1 MGCRRGELPVLG
13 AVLALALLVGP
24 RVLAQRADIEL
35 VPALSGGDGPGPVTY
50 SGYQVLRVQ
59 VTGTDT
65 AELLRSYE
73 NNPGAHFWSESAVQ
87 EGPVDVMVSPDVG
100 RRLKEELT
108 RSGASYTVN
117 IEDVQEAIK
126 RENPSDLLQPR
137 LQVRQSLQQGH
148 PLTWRKYHRLADHHQ
163 YLDFVALRYGDLCE
177 TFSIGTSTEGRDIR
191 GVKCGRGKREIW
203 IDGGIHAREW
213 ISPAVVSYLIRE
225 FSERSTTSNDILSN
239 FTLYIIPVLNPD
251 GYEYSHTH
259 DRMWRKTRS
268 KNADSTCIGVDAN
281 RNFDISWGKSGTSQ
295 EPCAVTYGG
304 PHPFSEPETRAIRD
318 FVLAHKDKLEM
329 FITLHSYSELLFVPY
344 AFTIQKPDDYD
355 EVRAVAERG
364 VAALRAASGREFSI
378 PRTTPYNQL
387 SGVSDDWAKAVAG
400 VRFTYTFELRDKGA
414 HGFLLPAEQIEP
426 SGREIAAAIK
436 AMIRALPAPQR
447 QSGDVAEHR
456 EAAAPAAGKRAA
468 GRRFY

>member
-13 AVLALALLVGP
+13 AVLALGLLVGP

-35 VPALSGGDGPGPVTY
+35 VPALSGDGGSGPVTY

-59 VTGTDT
+59 VTGADT

-177 TFSIGTSTEGRDIR
+177 TFSIGTSTEGRDIK

-225 FSERSTTSNDILSN
+225 FSERSPTSNDILSN

-281 RNFDISWGKSGTSQ
+281 RNFDISWGKSGTCRSRARSLTEGRTRSPSRRRGLYATLCSRTRINWRCLSPSTATRSCCLCRTPSQ
-295 EPCAVTYGG
+295 YRSRTTTTRCGRWPSAAWPPCA
-304 PHPFSEPETRAIRD
+304 PPPDASSASRA
-318 FVLAHKDKLEM
+318 
-329 FITLHSYSELLFVPY
+329 P
-344 AFTIQKPDDYD
+344 
-355 EVRAVAERG
+355 
-364 VAALRAASGREFSI
+364 
-378 PRTTPYNQL
+378 PRTT
-387 SGVSDDWAKAVAG
+387 SC
-400 VRFTYTFELRDKGA
+400 
-414 HGFLLPAEQIEP
+414 PASP
-426 SGREIAAAIK
+426 TTGPRRWPACASPTRSSCATRARTASCCRPRRSSPAAA
-436 AMIRALPAPQR
+436 RSPP
-447 QSGDVAEHR
+447 
-456 EAAAPAAGKRAA
+456 P
-468 GRRFY
+468 